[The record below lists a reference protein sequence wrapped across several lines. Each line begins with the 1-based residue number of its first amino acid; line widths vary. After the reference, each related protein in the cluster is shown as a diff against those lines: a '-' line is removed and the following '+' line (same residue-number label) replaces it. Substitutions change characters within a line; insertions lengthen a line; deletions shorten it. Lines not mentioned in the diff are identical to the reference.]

1 MGLGHSRC
9 PSCWC
14 SRVMR
19 KSTVR
24 QAHAFHTSWWV
35 GWDPGLYPGMGN
47 YRLMGVMMERRSWV
61 SEWRIPLDPILS
73 EGEL

>member
-1 MGLGHSRC
+1 M
-9 PSCWC
+9 
-14 SRVMR
+14 
-19 KSTVR
+19 VR
-24 QAHAFHTSWWV
+24 QARAFHTSWWV